1 MRKLWLV
8 LAIISIAL
16 AVATVA
22 CIAVFGMKLM
32 YAPLIASLVVAA
44 YAFYSVPFYFSAY
57 AKAGLCEKVVLVY
70 TRDSLKDAHS
80 IAAAL
85 GMKDAAVEKIIQKC
99 IRNGYITM

>member
-1 MRKLWLV
+1 MRRLWLV
-8 LAIISIAL
+8 LALLSIAL
-16 AVATVA
+16 AIAGVA

-32 YAPLIASLVVAA
+32 YAPLIVSLVVAA

-57 AKAGLCEKVVLVY
+57 AKAGLCEKVVLVS

-80 IAAAL
+80 IASAL

-99 IRNGYITM
+99 VCKGYLSI